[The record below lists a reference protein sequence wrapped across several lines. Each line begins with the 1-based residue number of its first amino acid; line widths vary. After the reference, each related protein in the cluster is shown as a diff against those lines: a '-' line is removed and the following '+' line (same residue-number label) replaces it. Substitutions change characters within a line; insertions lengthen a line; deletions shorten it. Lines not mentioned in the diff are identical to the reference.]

1 MFVCKYF
8 IQTKLAYELRVKEQH
23 SEEWKEY
30 LRGHPFT
37 GGGHGACKFL
47 ATFTKKRKS
56 KAKLK
61 GSSTDES
68 FTSSTWNLV
77 PGKTL
82 LQHSTNC
89 PGVRKIKAR
98 QLTANPGFRNQVVAN
113 GKASLVELT
122 RYILLQFDWCVFHD
136 SAHTH

>member
-1 MFVCKYF
+1 MFVCKHF
-8 IQTKLAYELRVKEQH
+8 IQTKLAYELRVKEH
-23 SEEWKEY
+23 HPEEWKEF

-37 GGGHGACKFL
+37 GGHGTCQFL

-61 GSSTDES
+61 GSSADES

-77 PGKTL
+77 PGKTF
-82 LQHSTNC
+82 LQHSSNC
-89 PGVRKIKAR
+89 PGVGKIKAR
-98 QLTANPGFRNQVVAN
+98 QLTANPGFRNQVAVN

-122 RYILLQFDWCVFHD
+122 RYIHLQPVCLVCLP
-136 SAHTH
+136 